1 MYEKISKTRTCP
13 SQRKNIP
20 TCQNQPWAGMVKTM
34 IFLIKI
40 KIKINRFD
48 IDFTI

>member
-1 MYEKISKTRTCP
+1 
-13 SQRKNIP
+13 
-20 TCQNQPWAGMVKTM
+20 MVKTM

-48 IDFTI
+48 VDFYYLKKVKLISIVAIPT